1 MIEAVKN
8 HNPQTIIIDEIATAS
23 DAQAVRNLVQRGVQ
37 VIATAHS
44 CNFVDFFQ
52 NREFKH
58 VSGMVQG
65 DDGGH
70 RTLPERVQDPA
81 FQVSFHG
88 LQCQYVMVTTV
99 YTALSMCVSLLFARY
114 AIWEESLELT
124 VE

>member
-1 MIEAVKN
+1 MVEALKN

-44 CNFVDFFQ
+44 CHFVDFFQ
-52 NREFKH
+52 NPEFKH

-81 FQVSFHG
+81 FQVSFLRWAVPYWGHYLG
-88 LQCQYVMVTTV
+88 HAFHVCEHKDWGCRQ
-99 YTALSMCVSLLFARY
+99 
-114 AIWEESLELT
+114 I
-124 VE
+124 